1 MNKEYKN
8 WLQELKQRIRSSQ
21 IKAAVKVNTELIEL
35 YWSLGHEIVEKEK
48 EAQWGDKLIPQ
59 LAKDLLEEFPDMKG
73 FSKRNLFYIWQWV
86 VFYGQSSIVQ
96 QVVAQLPQTGKE
108 ENIEIVQQPVASN
121 TETIQ
126 QAVGQIGQQ
135 AVDQMPALFAT
146 IPWGHHLQIITKCKK
161 LDEAVFYIQQTAE
174 HGWSRNV
181 LVHQL
186 ESGLYKRK
194 GAACGPPVPS
204 GSWR

>member
-108 ENIEIVQQPVASN
+108 EHNEVVQ
-121 TETIQ
+121 
-126 QAVGQIGQQ
+126 
-135 AVDQMPALFAT
+135 
-146 IPWGHHLQIITKCKK
+146 
-161 LDEAVFYIQQTAE
+161 
-174 HGWSRNV
+174 
-181 LVHQL
+181 
-186 ESGLYKRK
+186 
-194 GAACGPPVPS
+194 
-204 GSWR
+204 

>member
-35 YWSLGHEIVEKEK
+35 YWSLGHEINEKEK

-73 FSKRNLFYIWQWV
+73 FSRSNLYYIKKWFLFYN
-86 VFYGQSSIVQ
+86 SNSAIVQ
-96 QVVAQLPQTGKE
+96 QLVGQLPQAGKE
-108 ENIEIVQQPVASN
+108 GRNEIVQQPVASN
-121 TETIQ
+121 TKTVQ

-135 AVDQMPALFAT
+135 AVDRLPALFAT

-161 LDEAVFYIQQTAE
+161 MDEALFYIQQTAE
-174 HGWSRNV
+174 H
-181 LVHQL
+181 
-186 ESGLYKRK
+186 E
-194 GAACGPPVPS
+194 
-204 GSWR
+204 